1 MYSEPTFISKY
12 TPSHLADFDL
22 VAQQDECGAPVI
34 AGEREDSKI
43 TYILKTLM
51 DIGDLNILLV
61 GGINSG
67 KTTMLYALLREYYGL
82 ARHTTIP
89 ETNVM
94 FINNLKE
101 QGIQYFRNELK
112 TFSQSNC
119 SIFGKKKIIVV
130 DDIDNVPK
138 QSQQVFRNC
147 IDKYKSNVQF
157 ISSCANTQKVVES
170 LQSRLHII
178 QLAPPSKEQMELVCE
193 NIAQKEYIP
202 LDEESRQFLAERSND
217 SVRNIINNLEK
228 LQIYG
233 KMASKD
239 GGEHVT
245 LNRDT
250 TRQLCSNISY
260 SQFEEYAKL
269 IRQGELQKAIVAI
282 NGIYDYGYSVIDI
295 LEHLYVFI
303 KQTDLLTDDQ
313 KYRSI
318 PLLCEYI
325 SVFHN
330 FHEHPIE
337 LAILT
342 GKLLLVFSGAQKG

>member
-12 TPSHLADFDL
+12 TPSHLRDFEICDGTDP
-22 VAQQDECGAPVI
+22 AE
-34 AGEREDSKI
+34 SNT

-51 DIGDLNILLV
+51 DIGDLNVLLV
-61 GGINSG
+61 GGVNSG

-82 ARHTTIP
+82 ARHATIP

-130 DDIDNVPK
+130 DDIDFVPK

-157 ISSCANTQKVVES
+157 IASGSNTQKVVES

-178 QLAPPSKEQMELVCE
+178 RLTPPTKPQMEHVCDTIVLKESIQIDAESKRYLV
-193 NIAQKEYIP
+193 
-202 LDEESRQFLAERSND
+202 ERSND

-228 LQIYG
+228 LKIFSDEG
-233 KMASKD
+233 SILSK
-239 GGEHVT
+239 
-245 LNRDT
+245 NT
-250 TRQLCSNISY
+250 TKHLCSNISY
-260 SQFEEYAKL
+260 SQFEEFIENTKNG
-269 IRQGELQKAIVAI
+269 RLQEATQVIYD
-282 NGIYDYGYSVIDI
+282 IYDYGYSVIDI
-295 LEHLYVFI
+295 LEYLFVFI
-303 KQTDLLTDDQ
+303 KQTPILNDDE
-313 KYRSI
+313 KYRTI
-318 PLLCEYI
+318 PHLCEFI
-325 SVFHN
+325 AIFHN
-330 FHEHPIE
+330 FHENPIE
-337 LAILT
+337 LAILA
-342 GKLLLVFSGAQKG
+342 GRLVAEFDV

>member
-12 TPSHLADFDL
+12 TPSHLRDFEFDDGT
-22 VAQQDECGAPVI
+22 AHSE
-34 AGEREDSKI
+34 ESNT

-51 DIGDLNILLV
+51 DIGDLNVLLV
-61 GGINSG
+61 GGVNSG

-82 ARHTTIP
+82 ARHATIP

-130 DDIDNVPK
+130 DDIDFVPK

-157 ISSCANTQKVVES
+157 IASGSNTQKVVES

-178 QLAPPSKEQMELVCE
+178 RLTPPTKRQMEHVRDTIVL
-193 NIAQKEYIP
+193 KESIP
-202 LDEESRQFLAERSND
+202 IDEESKRYLVERSND

-228 LQIYG
+228 LQIFSDG
-233 KMASKD
+233 SDILLSKP
-239 GGEHVT
+239 
-245 LNRDT
+245 T
-250 TRQLCSNISY
+250 TKHLCSNISY
-260 SQFEEYAKL
+260 GQFEDFVANAKKGRL
-269 IRQGELQKAIVAI
+269 PEAIQVI
-282 NGIYDYGYSVIDI
+282 YDIYDYGYSVIDI
-295 LEHLYVFI
+295 LEYLFVFI
-303 KQTDLLTDDQ
+303 KQTTLLNDDE
-313 KYRSI
+313 KYRTI
-318 PLLCEYI
+318 PHLCEFI
-325 SVFHN
+325 AIFHN
-330 FHEHPIE
+330 FHENPIE
-337 LAILT
+337 LAILS
-342 GKLLLVFSGAQKG
+342 GRLVKEFGG